1 MGGSDR
7 IRKLPKSFGPP
18 DRCFRDG
25 GGERKKKNKRKC
37 KTETVCHV
45 TGSWIVYKVK
55 EFPLR

>member
-45 TGSWIVYKVK
+45 TGS
-55 EFPLR
+55 

>member
-25 GGERKKKNKRKC
+25 GGGEKEKEQKKMQD
-37 KTETVCHV
+37 
-45 TGSWIVYKVK
+45 
-55 EFPLR
+55 

>member
-25 GGERKKKNKRKC
+25 GGERERKRTKENARLKRC
-37 KTETVCHV
+37 V
-45 TGSWIVYKVK
+45 T
-55 EFPLR
+55 